1 MRAAARRLRLLP
13 AAPARWRGWPLPW
26 VGQHRA
32 VFPRVRSSCDRA
44 ADRKPRGPCVGIRFT
59 CTTIRYSINDSA
71 RRGTDFVDR
80 EVVLKENLLVFLPP
94 APETDSNIRANL
106 NI

>member
-13 AAPARWRGWPLPW
+13 AVPARLQGWPLPW
-26 VGQHRA
+26 GGQRPA

-44 ADRKPRGPCVGIRFT
+44 VDRKPRAVRVLSRSHVRPYGPGS
-59 CTTIRYSINDSA
+59 TIQRG
-71 RRGTDFVDR
+71 RGTDFVDR
-80 EVVLKENLLVFLPP
+80 EVVLKENLLVFF
-94 APETDSNIRANL
+94 APRTRIGFANL

>member
-1 MRAAARRLRLLP
+1 MPAAARRLRLLP

-26 VGQHRA
+26 VGQRQA
-32 VFPRVRSSCDRA
+32 VFPRVRSSA
-44 ADRKPRGPCVGIRFT
+44 IAVDRKPRAVRSVIRFT

-71 RRGTDFVDR
+71 RHGTDFVDR

-94 APETDSNIRANL
+94 APEPKK
-106 NI
+106 

>member
-1 MRAAARRLRLLP
+1 MRAAARRSRLLR
-13 AAPARWRGWPLPW
+13 AAPARWHGWLLPW
-26 VGQHRA
+26 DGQRQA

-80 EVVLKENLLVFLPP
+80 PHNIFFDFFAP
-94 APETDSNIRANL
+94 APSINDNSIGLITV
-106 NI
+106 